1 LVCLYTTAAIIS
13 GHSRLQSRAS
23 ERNRSYIDW
32 TPFFHAWELRGIYPK
47 IFEQEGV
54 GPKAKELFDDG
65 RKLLD
70 QIVRDDCS
78 KHAP

>member
-1 LVCLYTTAAIIS
+1 M
-13 GHSRLQSRAS
+13 H
-23 ERNRSYIDW
+23 
-32 TPFFHAWELRGIYPK
+32 GIARHLSK

-70 QIVRDDCS
+70 QIVRERLLEARAVIGSFRQTASWKTS
-78 KHAP
+78 KSTR